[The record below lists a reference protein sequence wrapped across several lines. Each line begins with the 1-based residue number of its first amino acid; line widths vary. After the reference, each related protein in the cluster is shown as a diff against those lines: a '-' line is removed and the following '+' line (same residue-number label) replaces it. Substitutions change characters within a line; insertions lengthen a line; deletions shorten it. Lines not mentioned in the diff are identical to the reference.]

1 MLFSGAYRR
10 AKESKRIIYGAE
22 KLNEWS
28 AVIQWTILEMVQIW
42 VKFNNLICPTA
53 NYFSREFIWEGSN
66 VSIVNTFLALHVS
79 LKLITAHKL
88 WSPWLFK
95 LAFPIFSSANFDV
108 KQIYN
113 FCHFCCYHNS
123 VWSSLNYTK
132 VYEEKCKIGQFSEI
146 LKKCHRGYFDNEKHK
161 DLVSGHKNA
170 SHIHQELNGALFHI
184 LSLKFFFLI
193 FNISWVYPSFAILC
207 QVS

>member
-10 AKESKRIIYGAE
+10 AKESKRIIYGTE

-28 AVIQWTILEMVQIW
+28 AVNQWTILEMVQIW

-108 KQIYN
+108 KQIYK

-132 VYEEKCKIGQFSEI
+132 VYEETLPKAQRT
-146 LKKCHRGYFDNEKHK
+146 RGLSSYHKSWSNVIFRISNKHQ
-161 DLVSGHKNA
+161 LQN
-170 SHIHQELNGALFHI
+170 LNQSSAF
-184 LSLKFFFLI
+184 
-193 FNISWVYPSFAILC
+193 P
-207 QVS
+207 